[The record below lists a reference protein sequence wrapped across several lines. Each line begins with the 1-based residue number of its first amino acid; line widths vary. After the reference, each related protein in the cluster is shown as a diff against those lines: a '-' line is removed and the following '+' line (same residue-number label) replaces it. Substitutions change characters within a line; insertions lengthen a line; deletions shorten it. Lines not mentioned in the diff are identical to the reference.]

1 MTRAIVPSMSSAP
14 AWRRLRASLTA
25 ALFVVATTGGVA
37 LAVQAPAVSPV
48 APPVTVAAAPAPGTV
63 DAPPAATD
71 GLPDGNPTNPR
82 NPGNPGDYGGFGGNR
97 GAGAHGGGPR

>member
-1 MTRAIVPSMSSAP
+1 MTRAIAPSMLSAP

-48 APPVTVAAAPAPGTV
+48 APAVTVAAAPAPGTV
-63 DAPPAATD
+63 DTPPAA
-71 GLPDGNPTNPR
+71 PNGNPTNPDT
-82 NPGNPGDYGGFGGNR
+82 PGDHGRFGGHR